1 MSEDTVELVRRA
13 YELFNSEAFNRTEE
27 LDPSLF
33 DPEVEIDRSSSV
45 LDGAVYRGH
54 AGLRDLVS
62 LLREMWKRQRI
73 EPQEFIPVGDDRVV
87 VASRIVS
94 VGREEIETVAHA
106 ATVWTVKQ
114 GRIARVVFFQSK
126 DEALEAAGVTPA

>member
-126 DEALEAAGVTPA
+126 DEALEAVETGAP